1 MAIDFTLEPDLVE
14 LRERT
19 ADFVRAVALPAEQ
32 ELLRQ
37 AAWTLDQGGGGKH
50 ESSVAK
56 TFTAEAVGRVV
67 DRAVQVCG
75 ALGMSGDLPLA
86 AYLCE
91 VRLFRIYDGPSE
103 THRWSIGRCALRR
116 VETADA

>member
-1 MAIDFTLEPDLVE
+1 MAIDFTFEPDLVE

-19 ADFVRAVALPAEQ
+19 ADFVRAVVLPAEQ

-37 AAWTLDQGGGGKH
+37 AAWTLDQGGGKH

-75 ALGMSGDLPLA
+75 ALGISGDLPLA
-86 AYLCE
+86 AYLRE
-91 VRLFRIYDGPSE
+91 VRPFRIYDGPSE
-103 THRWSIGRCALRR
+103 THRWSIGRRALRR
-116 VETADA
+116 IGTADA